1 MRAAVLVDVGRT
13 EVGDVPCPS
22 PEPRE
27 VLVRVTAV
35 GLCGTDLH
43 IFAGHANYNRDAR
56 GRPIPLTDAPQILG
70 HEIAG
75 VVEAVGA
82 DVRDL
87 SRGDQVVV
95 DQGRSCVSEA
105 RAPGCEYGAS
115 GDSHR
120 CELYREHGIA
130 GLRGGFAEYLPI
142 RAVNA
147 VRIDS
152 DLDAAAAAL
161 SEPLG
166 CVAHCADVLTR
177 TPARYT
183 MQTGPGGTGRD
194 GGGRGERV
202 RCAVICGAG
211 PAGLLW
217 MQYLRNVLGYEGVLL
232 VSEPNARKR
241 ALAERFGAETIDPAA
256 RDPVEVV
263 HERTGGRRAELL
275 IEATGSGQVFATI
288 PALIRK
294 QATVLLYGHG
304 HAGVDLS
311 LLNQL
316 QFLEPTLLS
325 PVGASGGFERDGRP
339 YTYVAALRLIE
350 IFESSGADAIVSP
363 SGSCTAMLH
372 HYEQLFEDEDWQ
384 TRARQLAQRTHEL
397 SAFLV
402 NCLGVEDVGA
412 AFSGRLTWHDA
423 CHGLRDL
430 GIRNEP
436 RRLLRHVK
444 GAELVELPNAETC
457 CGFGGTFAVK
467 YPEVSV
473 AMLDEKV
480 DAIERA
486 GVDAVVSGDAGCLM
500 QIGGRPS
507 RRAASAPAP
516 HLAGVRAS
524 RAAKGPHGR

>member
-1 MRAAVLVDVGRT
+1 MRAAVLVGVGRI

-56 GRPIPLTDAPQILG
+56 GRPIPLSESPQILG

-82 DVRDL
+82 EVPDL
-87 SRGDQVVV
+87 SPGDRVVV
-95 DQGRSCVSEA
+95 DQGRNCVSEG
-105 RAPGCEYGAS
+105 RAPLCEYCAS
-115 GDSHR
+115 GDSHQ
-120 CELYREHGIA
+120 CEFYREHGIT
-130 GLRGGFAEYLPI
+130 GLPGGFAEYLSIP
-142 RAVNA
+142 AVNA

-183 MQTGPGGTGRD
+183 MQRGPGRTGRD
-194 GGGRGERV
+194 GGGRGERG

-217 MQYLRNVLGYEGVLL
+217 VQYLRNVLGYDGVLL
-232 VSEPNARKR
+232 VSEPNAGKR

-263 HERTGGRRAELL
+263 HERTGGRPGALFSEG
-275 IEATGSGQVFATI
+275 TGSRARVAAP

-304 HAGVDLS
+304 HAG
-311 LLNQL
+311 
-316 QFLEPTLLS
+316 
-325 PVGASGGFERDGRP
+325 G
-339 YTYVAALRLIE
+339 
-350 IFESSGADAIVSP
+350 
-363 SGSCTAMLH
+363 
-372 HYEQLFEDEDWQ
+372 
-384 TRARQLAQRTHEL
+384 
-397 SAFLV
+397 
-402 NCLGVEDVGA
+402 
-412 AFSGRLTWHDA
+412 
-423 CHGLRDL
+423 GLRD
-430 GIRNEP
+430 R
-436 RRLLRHVK
+436 K
-444 GAELVELPNAETC
+444 
-457 CGFGGTFAVK
+457 
-467 YPEVSV
+467 SV
-473 AMLDEKV
+473 V
-480 DAIERA
+480 
-486 GVDAVVSGDAGCLM
+486 
-500 QIGGRPS
+500 
-507 RRAASAPAP
+507 
-516 HLAGVRAS
+516 
-524 RAAKGPHGR
+524 